1 MKIIII
7 EILSS
12 KKGACLVSADPGT
25 NNLWDAG
32 SRPTH
37 SIHGSQDQIGAE
49 NKNGTECIVQISF
62 IKKFKFSE
70 HLTNSTSGCLA
81 VQFLI
86 LHSMSLSFSSACPF
100 IQRRE
105 EFLHLV
111 VILSRDN
118 RLGSSYGL
126 STDELSTPAPFPY
139 IVTVGNLNPPTLSPF
154 SPMFPHL

>member
-1 MKIIII
+1 MSLQPLEQTICGMLAPGQHTVYTDHKIRS
-7 EILSS
+7 EL
-12 KKGACLVSADPGT
+12 KTKTG
-25 NNLWDAG
+25 
-32 SRPTH
+32 R
-37 SIHGSQDQIGAE
+37 SIYE
-49 NKNGTECIVQISF
+49 VKMSF

-86 LHSMSLSFSSACPF
+86 LHSMSLLQQCISCTF

-154 SPMFPHL
+154 SPIFPHL